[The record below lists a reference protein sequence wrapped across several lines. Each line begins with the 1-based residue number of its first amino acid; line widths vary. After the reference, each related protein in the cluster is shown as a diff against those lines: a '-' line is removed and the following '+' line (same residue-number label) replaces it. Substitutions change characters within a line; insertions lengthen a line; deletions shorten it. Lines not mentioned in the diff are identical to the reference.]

1 MDQRSKRI
9 GERIRQLREARGLT
23 LQDVAD
29 AIGVTRQQVG
39 RLETGA
45 RTLKPDTLRSIARAL
60 DVPVADLEGE
70 GADAREVASLLRLL
84 GYQTDLSPR
93 LADDRDIAF
102 DADIAATLTTG
113 PIQLKLVVRCTGAV
127 GVGDIRHLADFVS
140 RSAFHKGIVVCG
152 SQLEVRTLRAAE
164 ACGVD
169 VMTREHLVSHL
180 VDLEPYARRLSEE
193 FQARQQPYVQPTCC
207 PEGGDELGLHDLLRG
222 WLEADDE
229 SHLALLGEPGSGK
242 STACAWLA
250 AHLAHMHIEDPSS
263 PAPILVSL
271 RRFPYFSDMRRLI
284 FDGLLGQPA
293 LSGATAG
300 ALDLMWS
307 MGRFILILD
316 GFDEMAVRSD
326 PWMMRANM
334 RAIQELLRGRGRVVL
349 TSRTQAFRDQRE
361 ESELLGLE
369 PQQPGVRLLRPPGRM
384 RLAYLRDFDRSQVE
398 SFLRRSAKRSWQ
410 RYLERIEERGLGEL
424 ARRPFVLDLLTRNP
438 QYLIRASAEAPT
450 LSSILGLYVERCA
463 EDEAARACIPR
474 SDLLYALGELVLQM
488 WYRDRNE
495 INYHQL
501 PQDILRIVESAGPLA
516 GTVSEVDHAVRT
528 SFFLQRDPEGNYR
541 FVHSFFREYLFAW
554 RICEDIRRGRA
565 DELPNLWLRDQDVG
579 LLREMLTDV
588 ELGRVLADW
597 LSDHPDA
604 AVRSLSSYLL
614 GVSGHASFAEALWR
628 ASRDDADPGVRRSAL
643 FALTRL
649 GELEAL
655 RVLLKTADD
664 EASSLLRS
672 HARILAFALLRIVA
686 CLPESELVDQLRS
699 ATERWDSD
707 ELTEEALQVLADE
720 AEDETSR
727 CAAAELLGR
736 IAPPEHLPRLEKLRV
751 NLGQRLRMAIRGA
764 IEDIGDGEQQ
774 QAGSA

>member
-60 DVPVADLEGE
+60 DVPVGDLEGE
-70 GADAREVASLLRLL
+70 GADAREVAALLRLL
-84 GYQTDLSPR
+84 GYQTDLNPR
-93 LADDRDIAF
+93 LVDDRDIAF

-113 PIQLKLVVRCTGAV
+113 PIQVRMVVRCTSAV
-127 GVGDIRHLADFVS
+127 GVGDIRHLADFVA
-140 RSAFHKGIVVCG
+140 RSGFHKGIVVTG
-152 SQLEVRTLRAAE
+152 SQLDVRTLRAAE
-164 ACGVD
+164 ACGID

-180 VDLEPYARRLSEE
+180 VDLEPYARRLSED
-193 FQARQQPYVQPTCC
+193 FQARQQPYVQPTCR
-207 PEGGDELGLHDLLRG
+207 PEDGDEQGLHDYLRG
-222 WLEADDE
+222 WLASEDG

-250 AHLAHMHIEDPSS
+250 AHLAHLHIEDPSS

-271 RRFPYFSDMRRLI
+271 RRFPYFSDMRRLV
-284 FDGLLGQPA
+284 FDGLLAQPG
-293 LSGATAG
+293 LSGATSG

-307 MGRFILILD
+307 AGRFILILD

-334 RAIQELLRGRGRVVL
+334 RAIRELLRGRGRVVL

-361 ESELLGLE
+361 ETELLGLE
-369 PQQPGVRLLRPPGRM
+369 PQKPGVRLARAPGRM
-384 RLAYLRDFDRSQVE
+384 KLVYLRDFDRGQVE
-398 SFLRRSAKRSWQ
+398 SYLRRSAKRSWQ
-410 RYLERIEERGLGEL
+410 RYLERIEERGLAEL

-438 QYLIRASAEAPT
+438 QYLIRSSAEAPT

-528 SFFLQRDPEGNYR
+528 SFFLMRDPEGNYR

-579 LLREMLTDV
+579 LLREMLADV
-588 ELGRVLADW
+588 DLGRALADW
-597 LSDHPDA
+597 LAGHPEI

-614 GVSGHASFAEALWR
+614 GISGHASFAGALWR
-628 ASRDDADPGVRRSAL
+628 ASRDDADPGVRRSAQ
-643 FALTRL
+643 FALARL
-649 GELEAL
+649 GELDAMRALLDAADAEAP
-655 RVLLKTADD
+655 
-664 EASSLLRS
+664 SLLRS
-672 HARILAFALLRIVA
+672 HARILAFSMLGLASD
-686 CLPESELVDQLRS
+686 LPESAQTKRLVE
-699 ATERWDSD
+699 ATDRWDPA
-707 ELTEEALQVLADE
+707 ELTEDALQVLSDE
-720 AEDETSR
+720 GEDETSR

-751 NLGQRLRMAIRGA
+751 HLGQRLRMAIRGA
-764 IEDIGDGEQQ
+764 IEDINSGQEQQ
-774 QAGSA
+774 TGSG